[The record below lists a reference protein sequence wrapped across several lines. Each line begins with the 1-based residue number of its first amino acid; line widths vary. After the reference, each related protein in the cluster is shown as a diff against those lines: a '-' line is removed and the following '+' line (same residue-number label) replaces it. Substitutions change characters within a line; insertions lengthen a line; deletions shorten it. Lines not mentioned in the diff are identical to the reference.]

1 MNDDLVGLMA
11 GGQSASEED
20 ADEAAQGRAG
30 IVSHRHHGERLVR
43 LAGVNL
49 GLVTMMVLLLLL
61 MVLML
66 LWMVVVD

>member
-49 GLVTMMVLLLLL
+49 GLVTMMVLLLL